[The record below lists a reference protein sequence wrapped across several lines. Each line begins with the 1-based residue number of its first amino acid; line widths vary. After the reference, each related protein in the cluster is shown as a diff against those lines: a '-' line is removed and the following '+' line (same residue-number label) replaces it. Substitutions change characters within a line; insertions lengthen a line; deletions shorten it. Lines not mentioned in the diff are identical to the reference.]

1 MMTTTCGACVGS
13 WFPVDEDPVGE
24 ESGEERGECVDL
36 HGPRIARRRTDP
48 AADTIPPWAAASRS
62 SLPPRWSWPAPPG
75 SSNGAPRPATRGWL
89 GGAPRGRR
97 RTGVRWSPRDAPTAS
112 GAARDPLEVRAAAA
126 VLPPEDD
133 ALRVGVLLV
142 AGDTQQPLAGYH
154 VEALPAGTSPLIS
167 PGRRSPWVTDR
178 DGRVAISDLDGD
190 GPWDIHAWPV
200 DWGARAS
207 TRGPNPRWVLR
218 GSPDLTSGPASRWR
232 SGPRSSTAADFR
244 RGCGS
249 RT

>member
-1 MMTTTCGACVGS
+1 MGRRLPLLFAAALVMAGAA
-13 WFPVDEDPVGE
+13 WFLQRGPTASDPGLARRSPAGE
-24 ESGEERGECVDL
+24 TADRGEVV
-36 HGPRIARRRTDP
+36 P
-48 AADTIPPWAAASRS
+48 
-62 SLPPRWSWPAPPG
+62 
-75 SSNGAPRPATRGWL
+75 
-89 GGAPRGRR
+89 
-97 RTGVRWSPRDAPTAS
+97 PRDAPTAS

-190 GPWDIHAWPV
+190 GPWDIHA
-200 DWGARAS
+200 
-207 TRGPNPRWVLR
+207 
-218 GSPDLTSGPASRWR
+218 
-232 SGPRSSTAADFR
+232 
-244 RGCGS
+244 
-249 RT
+249 